1 MQQTIN
7 KWFVTCLETIIP
19 LTSLSPS
26 ASEPPLVL
34 VSVERLQVPKLGLEK
49 EQIDIIR
56 RIRKEIIRLS
66 QVKLWFINKGF
77 D

>member
-1 MQQTIN
+1 MQQTIS